1 MSHYNVVQF
10 PADRD
15 AELHCAARKRRR
27 GDKNSIRALADPL
40 LDRVEAAP
48 PRFQKLFLL
57 RLEIMVNE
65 LEMDVE
71 EYSAID

>member
-1 MSHYNVVQF
+1 MNHCNIVQF

-15 AELHCAARKRRR
+15 TVLHSAVGKRRR
-27 GDKNSIRALADPL
+27 GDKNSIRAFADQL

-48 PRFQKLFLL
+48 PGFQKLFLL

-65 LEMDVE
+65 FEMDVE
-71 EYSAID
+71 DFSPIE